1 MVVTE
6 GIKLEWENTK
16 DDIASMVAE
25 AVESFLRNYMNN
37 NILHVHPTQSTSLSI
52 LDIQQQLYLK
62 IKDDK
67 QARDA
72 DFPLWLAL
80 AYNRD
85 HEDDHDDNARTEGE
99 SSVKRRIMF
108 EESTYIRG
116 TDDDEVPFEEVSP
129 EVMIEISGKGMKSG
143 LTIDDLKQM
152 KDALNDMMRIRCNS
166 GEEHQDHLDQI
177 KSYMENPNA
186 PPLVL
191 VKKDLFNLKNGN
203 SKIRKYILSLHKIH
217 AFLFPENDLKEM
229 NTRWVKRP
237 IQRFNLYAR
246 YDIDHWKSLWDPV
259 EYNQGYGQ
267 EYMKEIVVKRA
278 DGEYKSFIESDY
290 EYLHKNGIED
300 MYLMCMDV
308 HDYQLELESYQV
320 KVNLTAPNLIFPS
333 IEEKKLYTITSLP
346 LVGLIY
352 ENSKKEKRIMD
363 IDEIPKFCDA
373 TLKRLLKAVKK
384 IN

>member
-80 AYNRD
+80 AYKFEGSANHMNIKYLLKSSLKLRL
-85 HEDDHDDNARTEGE
+85 EDIRE
-99 SSVKRRIMF
+99 RINL
-108 EESTYIRG
+108 SQLL
-116 TDDDEVPFEEVSP
+116 
-129 EVMIEISGKGMKSG
+129 MK
-143 LTIDDLKQM
+143 TKTNE
-152 KDALNDMMRIRCNS
+152 DALNDKRKLKQIDDPKEVYPEQRII
-166 GEEHQDHLDQI
+166 D
-177 KSYMENPNA
+177 
-186 PPLVL
+186 V
-191 VKKDLFNLKNGN
+191 
-203 SKIRKYILSLHKIH
+203 IR
-217 AFLFPENDLKEM
+217 
-229 NTRWVKRP
+229 
-237 IQRFNLYAR
+237 
-246 YDIDHWKSLWDPV
+246 V

-333 IEEKKLYTITSLP
+333 IEEKKLLYIITSASYW
-346 LVGLIY
+346 LIY
-352 ENSKKEKRIMD
+352 MNSKKEKRIMD
-363 IDEIPKFCDA
+363 IDEISKFCDA